1 MSISKTIGL
10 IFLILVLAISE
21 CYVLSKD
28 ASACFHYDVDCTFFR
43 RKCWCAICL
52 VGYIKKE
59 GNIRTKASEYIYHM
73 GSCLFCLQL
82 VDFDASVIK
91 LGRKK
96 ENSMFRCYFFLEKMS
111 QGPSLYSKLIIWD
124 MLGTPAYKQRTEQKD
139 TVSSAKQLS
148 HGRRHQLQLTNLP
161 TLDQRHPL

>member
-96 ENSMFRCYFFLEKMS
+96 ENSMFRCYFFFRENVTRTQLIFKANHLRYAGDS
-111 QGPSLYSKLIIWD
+111 SLQAKNRAKGYSFISK
-124 MLGTPAYKQRTEQKD
+124 T
-139 TVSSAKQLS
+139 AKP
-148 HGRRHQLQLTNLP
+148 R
-161 TLDQRHPL
+161 